1 MVTVPDGGTVKVLE
15 TLRDD
20 TKSQQQKTNSTHA
33 TLRVYSMSDIMSC
46 VHAHVTHACLSQYE
60 CKRNAHTHLT
70 APSAARSCICMYMHI
85 YICTYYISIYICV
98 PFRHSGAYADVCR
111 RMLTSADVCRRM
123 LTYADVC

>member
-46 VHAHVTHACLSQYE
+46 VHAHVTHVCLSQYE

-70 APSAARSCICMYMHI
+70 ALLVKSLNTNRPNENIAIQ
-85 YICTYYISIYICV
+85 
-98 PFRHSGAYADVCR
+98 HSTFLSLFAYCKSR
-111 RMLTSADVCRRM
+111 R
-123 LTYADVC
+123 